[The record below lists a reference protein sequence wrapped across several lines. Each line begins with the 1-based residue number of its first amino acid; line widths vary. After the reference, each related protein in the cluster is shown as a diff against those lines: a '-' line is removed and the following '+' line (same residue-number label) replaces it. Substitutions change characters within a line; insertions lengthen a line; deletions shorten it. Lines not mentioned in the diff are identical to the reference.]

1 MVRSLRLI
9 IPAFAVV
16 LAAGAALLTAPV
28 SQAQADNTA
37 PVVESVEFA
46 TDGPYKED
54 VPIEIVVKFSEP
66 VYSTVSSDTVAIKIL
81 VTHLDNTMSEID
93 IQAASPDGEG
103 EATDTI
109 QFTYVALQ
117 RDRDGTVSVP
127 AGILG
132 DHAQYLRDA
141 AGNFLGASPPYPAAI
156 AKPGQDQR
164 IDKTSPEIQFVD
176 VNSEGPYGIGSTIE
190 ITATFTEEMAA
201 APGATLKIHIGG
213 SERTATFDRAD
224 GQGIVFAYTVVSGD
238 AGAVTVPDGSIAG
251 TVTDRAGNPAA
262 SLAYTGAHAGNSPN
276 VDPELV
282 VTTPGST
289 GPTDITPPTVTYDSP
304 NSLTVGIRIRT
315 IAPETA
321 DTDIASFA
329 VKEGSSLP
337 ATLRLDGTTGKITGR
352 PTRGISHPTTVTVVV
367 CDATGNCADATLSL
381 PVIVDPDAIQTSTDP
396 TLPEVEEIDLAA
408 VTVGDA
414 APSTA
419 LRAAIAL
426 AGAAL
431 VLAGALAMRSCTRS
445 GKM

>member
-9 IPAFAVV
+9 IPALAVTIAVCVAV
-16 LAAGAALLTAPV
+16 LYSPV
-28 SQAQADNTA
+28 TQAQTDNTA

-54 VPIEIVVKFSEP
+54 VPIEILVKFSEP

-132 DHAQYLRDA
+132 DDAQYLRDA
-141 AGNFLGASPPYPAAI
+141 AGNTLGLSPPYPAAI

-164 IDKTSPEIQFVD
+164 IDKTSPEIQSVD

-190 ITATFTEEMAA
+190 ITATFTEEMAD

-262 SLAYTGAHAGNSPN
+262 SLAFTGAHTGSSPN
-276 VDPELV
+276 VDPALV
-282 VTTPGST
+282 VTTPGT

-315 IAPETA
+315 ISPETD
-321 DTDIASFA
+321 DTDIASFT

-337 ATLRLDGTTGKITGR
+337 ATLRLDDTTGRITGR
-352 PTRGISHPTTVTVVV
+352 PTRGISHPTTVTIVV

-381 PVIVDPDAIQTSTDP
+381 PVIVDPDAVQTSTDP

-419 LRAAIAL
+419 LQAAIAL
-426 AGAAL
+426 TGAAL
-431 VLAGALAMRSCTRS
+431 VLAGALAMRYWTGCS
-445 GKM
+445 KV